1 MVFLFYMTG
10 LFQLPLMGG
19 LLKKPCGGYTPFY
32 LSIGTTAVYKQEL
45 SF

>member
-19 LLKKPCGGYTPFY
+19 LLKKALRRLHPILLINRNHSG
-32 LSIGTTAVYKQEL
+32 I
-45 SF
+45 